1 MEEIIERI
9 VKKAKETSVSFL
21 LGSGISIN
29 SGIPMVGTVKGNIV
43 VPGIETYILSK
54 LGFSV
59 GEISKFINPLSS
71 PEERVSKI
79 NFPMF

>member
-9 VKKAKETSVSFL
+9 VKKAKESSVSFL

-29 SGIPMVGTVKGNIV
+29 SGIPMVGTVKDNNI

-54 LGFSV
+54 LGFSF
-59 GEISKFINPLSS
+59 GEISKY
-71 PEERVSKI
+71 
-79 NFPMF
+79 